1 MSSTNLSL
9 DWADFETFTKRT
21 VCNLLDD
28 TDFTD
33 VTLVCGDNRQ
43 IKAHKSILSACSP
56 FFKTILKN
64 NPHQHPLIYL
74 RGVDIEDLK
83 ALVYFMYKGKAEV
96 PQERLGV
103 FIALSSEFRLEGI
116 GNLDQE
122 PVIEPEIQAEIEP
135 EIETIESEIEPIE
148 IETMSLEIE
157 THSEPEIVSTEE
169 HEANLV
175 IESDREELTQ
185 RLRNALYETRQL
197 KTEERQYQANP
208 LCETEDI
215 VSKTQPSETCKFAC
229 GRCDFQS
236 NNKGHLRTHISSVHE
251 AIRYSCNQCEYKA
264 TQRCHLTRHRRNRH
278 TSEI

>member
-96 PQERLGV
+96 LQEKLGV
-103 FIALSSEFRLEGI
+103 FIALSSEFRIEGI

-122 PVIEPEIQAEIEP
+122 LEMEPEVQAEIEP
-135 EIETIESEIEPIE
+135 GIETKEPEIEPV
-148 IETMSLEIE
+148 EIE
-157 THSEPEIVSTEE
+157 THSEPEIVPTEE

-208 LCETEDI
+208 LCETEEI
-215 VSKTQPSETCKFAC
+215 VSKTQLSETCKFAC